1 VVNCSWYNL
10 WNSVFRCEIRKRK
23 RKGKTEYLVSF
34 DGRSDKNNQ
43 WIPEKDIINEK
54 EQDK

>member
-1 VVNCSWYNL
+1 VI
-10 WNSVFRCEIRKRK
+10 RRKRK

-34 DGRSDKNNQ
+34 DGWSDKYNQ

-54 EQDK
+54 EQDKYR